1 MKTFSSI
8 SEAREY
14 AATNIHKNSG
24 EIATVMGM
32 PSFLCSTGIPL
43 ERRLR
48 EPIEIA
54 VKDFLD
60 ELGINDSEDISMEI
74 GAEVCSRLVDMIQ
87 DRANVNIISAWLDY

>member
-1 MKTFSSI
+1 MNTFSSI

-14 AATNIHKNSG
+14 AATSIHKNSG

-54 VKDFLD
+54 VEEFLN
-60 ELGINDSEDISMEI
+60 ELGVDDSEDLAVDI
-74 GAEVCSRLVDMIQ
+74 GAEVCSTLIDVIEK
-87 DRANVNIISAWLDY
+87 RADVNIICAWLDY

>member
-1 MKTFSSI
+1 MKQFKSVA
-8 SEAREY
+8 EAREY
-14 AATNIHKNSG
+14 AATNIHKNSS
-24 EIATVMGM
+24 EIAEVMGM

-60 ELGINDSEDISMEI
+60 ELGINDSEDISAYI

-87 DRANVNIISAWLDY
+87 DQANVNVISAWLDY

>member
-1 MKTFSSI
+1 MEKFNSI

-24 EIATVMGM
+24 EIAEVMGM
-32 PSFLCSTGIPL
+32 PSFLCSTSIPL

-60 ELGINDSEDISMEI
+60 ELGVNDSEDISMEI
-74 GAEVCSRLVDMIQ
+74 GAEIGDILIDMIH
-87 DRANVNIISAWLDY
+87 DRANVNVICAWLNY

>member
-1 MKTFSSI
+1 MNTFSSI
-8 SEAREY
+8 SETREY
-14 AATNIHKNSG
+14 AATNIHKNSS

-54 VKDFLD
+54 VEEFLN
-60 ELGINDSEDISMEI
+60 ELGVDDSEDLAVDI
-74 GAEVCSRLVDMIQ
+74 GAEVCSTLIDVIEK
-87 DRANVNIISAWLDY
+87 RADVNIICAWLDY